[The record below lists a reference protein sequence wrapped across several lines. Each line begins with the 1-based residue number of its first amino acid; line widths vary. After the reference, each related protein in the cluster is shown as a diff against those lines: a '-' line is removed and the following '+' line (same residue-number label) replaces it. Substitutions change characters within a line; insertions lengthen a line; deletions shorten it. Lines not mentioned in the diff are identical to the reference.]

1 MAMQA
6 GPVREHGGHYKRRYV
21 HIRTAQN
28 LNLDMDLYLAGELS
42 ARNLALKAKEFT
54 AVQANAVN
62 TALTFMQKKMLA
74 MLTGRYAVSRKFF
87 SRWFYRRRADARKG
101 KVIGLI
107 RASGPRSVPIE
118 DFPHEVKGPTYT
130 KKGKLKKR
138 GGLYVKIRR
147 DEGVKLVEGAF
158 SWSPHGGDLYFAR
171 KGKKRLPIER
181 KFTTSGLEYLVNEE
195 NHDGPEAREMN
206 REGMVYLQK
215 ELTRQLDNRLAKIA
229 ARMAAKGSS

>member
-1 MAMQA
+1 MAMKA

-21 HIRTAQN
+21 HVRTAQN

-42 ARNLALKAKEFT
+42 ERNMTLKAREFA

-62 TALTFMQKKMLA
+62 TSLTFMQKKILV

-87 SRWFYRRRADARKG
+87 
-101 KVIGLI
+101 LI
-107 RASGPRSVPIE
+107 RASGPASVPIE

-158 SWSPHGGDLYFAR
+158 SWSPHGGDLYFVR
-171 KGKKRLPIER
+171 KGKKRLPIAR
-181 KFTTSGLEYLVNEE
+181 KFTTSGLEYLANEE
-195 NHDGPEAREMN
+195 NHGGPEAREMN

>member
-1 MAMQA
+1 MVMKA
-6 GPVREHGGHYKRRYV
+6 GPVREHRGHYKRRYV

-28 LNLDMDLYLAGELS
+28 LNLDMDLFLAGELS
-42 ARNLALKAKEFT
+42 ERNLTLKAKEFA

-62 TALTFMQKKMLA
+62 TSLTFLQRKMLDL
-74 MLTGRYAVSRKFF
+74 LTDRYAVSRKFF
-87 SRWFYRRRADARKG
+87 SRWFYRRRADVRKG

-107 RASGPRSVPIE
+107 RASGPRAVPIE
-118 DFPHEVKGPTYT
+118 DFPHEVKYPTYT
-130 KKGKLKKR
+130 KRGKLKKR
-138 GGLYVKIRR
+138 GGLYVKILRG
-147 DEGVKLVEGAF
+147 EKAKLMEGAF

-181 KFTTSGLEYLVNEE
+181 RFTTSGLEYLANEE
-195 NHDGPEAREMN
+195 NHNGPEAQELN
-206 REGMVYLQK
+206 HEGMVYLQK

>member
-1 MAMQA
+1 MALKSGA
-6 GPVREHGGHYKRRYV
+6 VREHRGHYKRRYV
-21 HIRTAQN
+21 RISTAQN
-28 LNLDMDLYLAGELS
+28 LNLDMDLYLTGELS
-42 ARNLALKAKEFT
+42 ERKLNLKAKEFT

-62 TALTFMQKKMLA
+62 TSLTFMQKKMLA
-74 MLTGRYAVSRKFF
+74 ILTGRYTVSRKFF

-107 RASGPRSVPIE
+107 RVSGPRAVPIE

-130 KKGKLKKR
+130 KKGKLKSR
-138 GGLYVKIRR
+138 GGLYVKILRG
-147 DEGVKLVEGAF
+147 EKAELMEGAF

-181 KFTTSGLEYLVNEE
+181 RFTTSGLEYLANEE
-195 NHDGPEAREMN
+195 NHNGVEAQEMN
-206 REGMVYLQK
+206 HEGVVYLQK